1 MPTKHAELT
10 ADAPET
16 TGTTNT
22 PLQVLAGQQKPASAP
37 EKPFSEADIER
48 LRASAGAGPRK
59 FGLSRLPD
67 GSFRLDVT
75 IPVEVANWLEAGA
88 ESTQEP
94 LEEYIQRNVVES
106 LQAYLGS
113 NT

>member
-1 MPTKHAELT
+1 MPKHAEMT
-10 ADAPET
+10 ADAPGA

-22 PLQVLAGQQKPASAP
+22 PSQVLGSAGSEASAP
-37 EKPFSEADIER
+37 ETALPLTDEQRDR
-48 LRASAGAGPRK
+48 LRTAAGGRK

-88 ESTQEP
+88 ESAQEP

-113 NT
+113 NA

>member
-1 MPTKHAELT
+1 MPKHTET
-10 ADAPET
+10 ALEAREVTGAANTPSQVLGSAQSEAKAPET
-16 TGTTNT
+16 AL
-22 PLQVLAGQQKPASAP
+22 PLTDEQR
-37 EKPFSEADIER
+37 DR
-48 LRASAGAGPRK
+48 LRTAAGGRK

-88 ESTQEP
+88 ESAQEP

-113 NT
+113 NA